1 MPPKAKKSKAK
12 APGKSVPHGEEF
24 DAPFVPLETKPVS
37 LVGRSAEFDAG
48 ANEQFRSDRANLN
61 ESVLLHRLIK
71 LEESHSELEGD
82 LVRIVD
88 LIVKGD
94 IDSVKFKEILSKRQG
109 PKP

>member
-1 MPPKAKKSKAK
+1 MGPKHKSKKSEAPQKPHVVA

-24 DAPFVPLETKPVS
+24 DAPFVGPAESSSSAVDANAENIIA
-37 LVGRSAEFDAG
+37 LVNR
-48 ANEQFRSDRANLN
+48 
-61 ESVLLHRLIK
+61 V
-71 LEESHSELEGD
+71 SELESD

-109 PKP
+109 KA